1 MAKNRIIYQS
11 EALFAGQKSSTDI
24 TGAHENNGVDIK
36 QLHRVQSANYAFN
49 VSRTD
54 VNQFGELAAIDR
66 VVLDTPTVSL
76 DFSYLLANFANEA
89 NLGFNVNPN
98 EFTDAACTSAVS
110 TLLDRTKDEKNYFI
124 QTSREGMDAIG
135 DTYGAVAAEAETY
148 AAKGADT
155 IGIGNGFITSYS
167 SEASVGGFPTVS
179 VGVEGMNMVFDA
191 GTKDVQNPAINKID
205 GTANAPGENLCTL
218 PITSGSAGQD
228 DLSESGLL
236 NISTLRPGDIT
247 ISIAEHSID
256 GSFGT
261 TDYSLPGAKLPTNA
275 GVGTNSANIQSYN
288 LSFDLGRTP
297 IQRLG
302 NRFAFAREIDFPVNV
317 SLSIDAILTDL
328 TTGNLNTLIDCE
340 KSYDIKIDLKGDWSP
355 GSATSC
361 PPAKTTI
368 CTYILKDVRPD
379 AQSYTSSIGDNK
391 NVTIDFTS
399 QMGGPNQEN
408 VGLFM
413 RGISQANTVDT
424 APPNFTIQHASSAQ
438 SYGYS
443 AGDVIFTFDNAVT
456 QNAAEFEDGDFAI
469 VTGFEESYVQDL
481 GSPHPYPQKSLTS
494 PTDYTLVADPDN
506 KTYVIRP
513 NATVLAAMVAGDD
526 TILITGSVPATV
538 QDFAGNVIASSEL
551 SQSITNAL

>member
-1 MAKNRIIYQS
+1 MARNRIIYQS
-11 EALFAGQKSSTDI
+11 EALFAGQKSSDNITAAHTDN
-24 TGAHENNGVDIK
+24 GADIK

-76 DFSYLLANFANEA
+76 DFSYLLSNFANEE
-89 NLGFNVNPN
+89 NLGFNVNATGV
-98 EFTDAACTSAVS
+98 TDAGCTSAVS
-110 TLLDRTKDEKNYFI
+110 ALLDRSKDEKNYFI

-135 DTYGAVAAEAETY
+135 DTDGSVTAEAATY

-155 IGIGNGFITSYS
+155 IGIGNGFVTSYS

-191 GTKDVQNPAINKID
+191 GTKNVQNPAINKID

-218 PITSGSAGQD
+218 PRTSGNAGQD

-328 TTGNLNTLIDCE
+328 TTGNLNSLIDCE
-340 KSYDIKIDLKGDWSP
+340 KSYDIKIDLQGVT
-355 GSATSC
+355 GSAC
-361 PPAKTTI
+361 PQDTTTI

-379 AQSYTSSIGDNK
+379 SQSYTSSIGDNK

-424 APPNFTIQHASSAQ
+424 APPNFTMQHASSAQ

-456 QNAAEFEDGDFAI
+456 KNSLGAEFEDSDFVI
-469 VTGFEESYVQDL
+469 RTGIEGASDV
-481 GSPHPYPQKSLTS
+481 GSATI
-494 PTDYTLVADPDN
+494 LVPDAQYNLIADPAN
-506 KTYVIRP
+506 KKYVIRP
-513 NATVLAAMVAGDD
+513 VAASAFANALAYTDAAGE
-526 TILITGSVPATV
+526 TMISGGVPATT
-538 QDFAGNVIASSEL
+538 QDLAGNAIVTVSGVVASA
-551 SQSITNAL
+551 Q

>member
-1 MAKNRIIYQS
+1 MPRNRTIYQS

-24 TGAHENNGVDIK
+24 TAVHADNGADIK

-49 VSRTD
+49 VARTD

-66 VVLDTPTVSL
+66 VVLETPTVSL

-98 EFTDAACTSAVS
+98 TSTDAACVSAVS
-110 TLLDRTKDEKNYFI
+110 TLIDRTKDEKNYFI
-124 QTSREGMDAIG
+124 QTSKEGMDAIG
-135 DTYGAVAAEAETY
+135 DTDGAVTAEADPY
-148 AAKGADT
+148 ATVRADT
-155 IGIGNGFITSYS
+155 IGIGNGFLTSYS

-179 VGVEGMNMVFDA
+179 VGVEGMNMVFDG
-191 GTKDVQNPAINKID
+191 GTIGVQNPAIDKID
-205 GTANAPGENLCTL
+205 GTAATTLCTL
-218 PITSGSAGQD
+218 PKTSGNAGQD

-275 GVGTNSANIQSYN
+275 GVGTNSANIQSYTI
-288 LSFDLGRTP
+288 SFDLGRTP

-317 SLSIDAILTDL
+317 SLSVDAILTDL

-340 KSYDIKIDLKGDWSP
+340 KSYDIKIDLLGIT
-355 GSATSC
+355 GSAC
-361 PPAKTTI
+361 PPDKTTI
-368 CTYILKDVRPD
+368 CTYLLKDVRPD
-379 AQSYTSSIGDNK
+379 SQSYTSTIGDNK
-391 NVTIDFTS
+391 SVTIDFTS

-413 RGISQANTVDT
+413 RGISQTNTIDK
-424 APPNFTIQHASSAQ
+424 APPTFTMQHASSAQ

-456 QNAAEFEDGDFAI
+456 RDSLGAEFEDSDFVI
-469 VTGFEESYVQDL
+469 RTGIQGLSAGQANDTA
-481 GSPHPYPQKSLTS
+481 SI
-494 PTDYTLVADPDN
+494 LVPDAQYNLIADPAN
-506 KTYVIRP
+506 KKYVIRP
-513 NATVLAAMVAGDD
+513 VAASAFANALAYTDAAGE
-526 TILITGSVPATV
+526 TMISGGVPATT
-538 QDFAGNVIASSEL
+538 QDLAGNAIVTVSGSVASA
-551 SQSITNAL
+551 Q

>member
-1 MAKNRIIYQS
+1 MARNRIIYQS
-11 EALFAGQKSSTDI
+11 EALFAGQKSSDNITAAHTDN
-24 TGAHENNGVDIK
+24 GADIK

-76 DFSYLLANFANEA
+76 DFSYLLSNFANEA

-98 EFTDAACTSAVS
+98 DSTDAACTSAVS

-124 QTSREGMDAIG
+124 QTSKEGMDAIG
-135 DTYGAVAAEAETY
+135 DTAGSVTAEAETY
-148 AAKGADT
+148 AADGADT

-191 GTKDVQNPAINKID
+191 GTKDVQNPAIDKID
-205 GTANAPGENLCTL
+205 GSVAGSLCTL
-218 PITSGSAGQD
+218 PRTSGSAGQD

-261 TDYSLPGAKLPTNA
+261 DDYSLPGAKLPTNA

-328 TTGNLNTLIDCE
+328 TTGNLNSLIDCE
-340 KSYDIKIDLKGDWSP
+340 KSYDIKIDLQGVT
-355 GSATSC
+355 GSAC
-361 PPAKTTI
+361 PQDTTTI

-413 RGISQANTVDT
+413 RGISQANTIDT
-424 APPNFTIQHASSAQ
+424 ASPTFTMKHATSAQ
-438 SYGYS
+438 NYGYS
-443 AGDVIFTFDNAVT
+443 AGDIIFTFDNAVT
-456 QNAAEFEDGDFAI
+456 QNAAGSEFEDADFVI
-469 VTGFEESYVQDL
+469 VTGEAGSWAGAANSQDRRRETL
-481 GSPHPYPQKSLTS
+481 DSATQ
-494 PTDYTLVADPDN
+494 YTLVADPDN

-513 NATVLAAMVAGDD
+513 SASVLAEMVENTAT
-526 TILITGSVPATV
+526 TIISGSVPATV
-538 QDFAGNVIASSEL
+538 QDLAGNVIDSASL
-551 SQSITNAL
+551 DQDITNAL